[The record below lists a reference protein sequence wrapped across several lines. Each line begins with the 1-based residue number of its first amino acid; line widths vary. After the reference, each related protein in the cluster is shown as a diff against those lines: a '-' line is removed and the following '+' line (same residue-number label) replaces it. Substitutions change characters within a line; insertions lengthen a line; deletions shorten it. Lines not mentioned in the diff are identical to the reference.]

1 MEVFGDRVFSC
12 DYIAINSRVTA
23 CDMKSV
29 PVQDRYLDIIVFSL
43 SLMNKNW
50 PDYILEAKRCLV
62 TNGTLLIA
70 VTTKSLTE
78 RLSNLRDI
86 LKAQGFDIYDGKVQP
101 PFTFIEANK
110 RDLNIL

>member
-1 MEVFGDRVFSC
+1 
-12 DYIAINSRVTA
+12 
-23 CDMKSV
+23 MKSV
-29 PVQDRYLDIIVFSL
+29 GLPDRCLDIIVFCL

-50 PDYILEAKRCLV
+50 PDHIAEARRCLV

-78 RLSNLRDI
+78 RLCNLKDV
-86 LKAQGFDIYDGKVQP
+86 LNVDGLDIYYEKEQP

-110 RDLNIL
+110 RDSKGFRR